1 MTDRHALVADRKR
14 SALRAETA
22 FGRSEGMPVLV
33 LMRQATEDQTGF
45 WGVAWLEVIL
55 LVVL

>member
-1 MTDRHALVADRKR
+1 
-14 SALRAETA
+14 
-22 FGRSEGMPVLV
+22 MPALV

-55 LVVL
+55 LVVP